1 MAARIE
7 DLLGHD
13 RAGRGTARSDAI
25 VYKFPTEQVRR
36 AAAYERARAR
46 RRHRAQIR
54 RHRAGLALV
63 ALGTV
68 VVSIFATGPDGSA
81 PASTPGAPRAV
92 VVQPGQTL
100 WGVAERYAPDGIDPR
115 AYVDALS
122 RLNELDGALMAGARI
137 RLP

>member
-7 DLLGHD
+7 DLVGPG
-13 RAGRGTARSDAI
+13 RAHTGAI

-36 AAAYERARAR
+36 AAAYERARER

-54 RHRAGLALV
+54 RRRAGLAVV

-68 VVSIFATGPDGSA
+68 VVSTFASGPDGSA
-81 PASTPGAPRAV
+81 PASAPGAPQV
-92 VVQPGQTL
+92 IVIQPGQTL
-100 WGVAERYAPDGIDPR
+100 WDVAERYAPESIDPR
-115 AYVDALS
+115 AYVDALEQ
-122 RLNELDGALMAGARI
+122 LNQLDGSVMAGARI